1 VQRAPTAVVDMSP
14 SSESCRSMPRPYAG
28 PSPHSVADV
37 GWHRKGFP
45 SSVLPH
51 PIRLGLREDPPRPGV
66 VDVPHNCVRGAVDLR
81 GHLSDRA
88 RHCLRTPLTRLVI
101 RRCPPADRSQ
111 REPPRR
117 QERLEVDEG
126 AAFDRQPPSC
136 RDDGERPRRVGLASL
151 KYCCPVLHGVA
162 RWRTTPTGRTRRT
175 SPCTPPIGSR
185 ASLRND
191 RRESGPDGSP
201 VVHRWWVSP
210 GWVRAGGR
218 ALGILARRVTDPE
231 RRSDKAATHGTT
243 SADRRPHRGADRPA

>member
-28 PSPHSVADV
+28 PSGHSVADV

-45 SSVLPH
+45 SSVLPR
-51 PIRLGLREDPPRPGV
+51 PSRLGLRGRSATSWRGRCSPQLCLRRGRPTWTPVG
-66 VDVPHNCVRGAVDLR
+66 PGSALSANAVDPF
-81 GHLSDRA
+81 GHPTMSSSGSKSTGA
-88 RHCLRTPLTRLVI
+88 PAPTGTPRSR
-101 RRCPPADRSQ
+101 RRCRVRPATSN
-111 REPPRR
+111 
-117 QERLEVDEG
+117 
-126 AAFDRQPPSC
+126 
-136 RDDGERPRRVGLASL
+136 SL
-151 KYCCPVLHGVA
+151 R
-162 RWRTTPTGRTRRT
+162 RWRTTPAGRTRRT

-201 VVHRWWVSP
+201 VVLRWWVSP
-210 GWVRAGGR
+210 GWVRSGGR